1 MKKRLLLIFGLIL
14 GILLLLTLKALYN
27 FGAFRNPTTSYTNSL
42 LIEGIQGPEDI
53 TIDYERG
60 ILFISSDDRRAR
72 MQGKEVKGGIY
83 TINLIEESLT
93 PKKISPTLEFEFNP
107 HGISLYKGALGIA
120 RLFVINHR
128 STGHFIEIFD
138 YRNGQ
143 LRHLESLTGPELKSP
158 NDIVAVG
165 IRAFYFTNDHGL
177 EQGFK
182 RLSSDLLKKGTAS
195 VGYFDGKSYRIVAEN
210 LNYANGINTS
220 QDGDIV
226 FVTETTGK
234 KISAFQRSY
243 TNGTLSLLH
252 SLDLNTGAD
261 NIEINED
268 GSLLIAA
275 HPNMLAFMRHAK
287 DIKNNS
293 PSQVLHLTYSPKTGF
308 ENLKEILTDDG
319 KLLSGSST
327 AAFHGGRL
335 FISNVFDP
343 KLLMVEMSLD

>member
-1 MKKRLLLIFGLIL
+1 MKKRLLLLIAVIFGILIL
-14 GILLLLTLKALYN
+14 LTVKVLYD
-27 FGAFRNPTTSYTNSL
+27 FGAFRNPSKNYNSSL
-42 LIEGIQGPEDI
+42 IIEGVKGPEDI
-53 TIDYERG
+53 TIDYDRSL
-60 ILFISSDDRRAR
+60 LFISSDDRRAR
-72 MQGKEVKGGIY
+72 IKGKEVKGGIY
-83 TINLIEESLT
+83 SINLKDETLT
-93 PKKISPTLEFEFNP
+93 PKKISPALDFEFNP
-107 HGISLYKGALGIA
+107 HGISLYKGALGIT

-165 IRAFYFTNDHGL
+165 IRAFYFTNDHGT

-182 RLSSDLLKKGTAS
+182 RLFADLLKQGTAS
-195 VGYFDGKSYRIVAEN
+195 VGYFDGKSYRIVADE

-226 FVTETTGK
+226 FVSETTGK

-243 TNGTLSLLH
+243 TNGTLELLH

-261 NIEINED
+261 NIEINGD
-268 GSLLIAA
+268 GTLLVAA

-287 DIKNNS
+287 DYKKNS
-293 PSQVLHLTYSPKTGF
+293 PSQVLHLDYVPSEGF
-308 ENLKEILTDDG
+308 SNVKEILTDDG
-319 KLLSGSST
+319 KNLSGSST
-327 AAFHGGRL
+327 AAYHGGRL
-335 FISNVFDP
+335 FVSNVFDP
-343 KLLMVEMSLD
+343 KILVVDMKLE